1 MGQKLKCCGDSRQ
14 MSENWPVLNIY
25 GLAWGYFCMLF
36 KETVLL
42 LSMKKSSLALLFWL
56 LGLTAVF
63 AQNYKMHSV
72 FIYSFTRYVQ
82 WPDAYNGGD
91 FEILVLGDSPIIEE
105 LKTMAQSKKVGD
117 RSITVTRIKS
127 ASDIRKCNILFVAA
141 SRADDITEVMEVI
154 NQQSILVV
162 TESEGLGAKGSDINF
177 VVKDGK
183 LAFELNQLS
192 INKQGLRVSNELTR
206 LAILI

>member
-1 MGQKLKCCGDSRQ
+1 
-14 MSENWPVLNIY
+14 
-25 GLAWGYFCMLF
+25 
-36 KETVLL
+36 
-42 LSMKKSSLALLFWL
+42 
-56 LGLTAVF
+56 
-63 AQNYKMHSV
+63 
-72 FIYSFTRYVQ
+72 
-82 WPDAYNGGD
+82 
-91 FEILVLGDSPIIEE
+91 
-105 LKTMAQSKKVGD
+105 
-117 RSITVTRIKS
+117 
-127 ASDIRKCNILFVAA
+127 VAA